1 MTRFNSPF
9 AFFAL
14 LREMKVSMMP
24 PNELSLFT
32 PIQLRSVT
40 ARNRLWISPM
50 CMYSVFAEDGIA
62 TDWHLAHYGSRAVG
76 GAGLIIVEATAVEP
90 RGRITGRDL
99 GLWDDAQIPALAR
112 MVRFMADTGAVA
124 AVQLGHAGRKATVPG
139 AMGPSPLA
147 FSTDYAT
154 PQEMT
159 QGDIEQAILA
169 FQQAARRAIL
179 AFQQAARRACDA
191 GFQAVEIHSAH
202 GYLLHQFMSPLSN
215 QRDDGYGGSFDN
227 RVRLH
232 LEVVRA
238 VRAVWPDNLPLLVR
252 ISATDW
258 FDGGWDLEQSVELA
272 RRLGGEGVDL
282 MDVSS
287 GGLAMAQQIRLE
299 PGYQVPFAERIRRE
313 TGMATGAVGLIS
325 EAQQASAIVRDGQ
338 ADAVLIARQ
347 SLRDPYWPLRAA
359 RELGVELPVP
369 TQYRR
374 GW

>member
-1 MTRFNSPF
+1 MS
-9 AFFAL
+9 
-14 LREMKVSMMP
+14 SHDIH
-24 PNELSLFT
+24 LFT

-50 CMYSVFAEDGIA
+50 CMYSVFAGDGIA

-90 RGRITGRDL
+90 RGRITAQDL
-99 GLWDDAQIPALAR
+99 GLWDDSQTPALAR
-112 MVRFMADTGAVA
+112 IARLMADNGAVP

-139 AMGPSPLA
+139 AIGPSPLA
-147 FSTDYAT
+147 FSADYAT
-154 PQEMT
+154 PQAMT
-159 QGDIEQAILA
+159 QGDIEQVILA
-169 FQQAARRAIL
+169 FQQAARRA
-179 AFQQAARRACDA
+179 RDA
-191 GFQAVEIHSAH
+191 GFHAVEIHSAH

-215 QRDDGYGGSFDN
+215 QRDDAYGGGYDN

-238 VRAVWPDNLPLLVR
+238 VRAVWPAGLPLLVR

-258 FDGGWDLEQSVELA
+258 FEGGWDLEQSVELA
-272 RRLGGEGVDL
+272 RRLRGEGVDL
-282 MDVSS
+282 IDVSS
-287 GGLAMAQQIRLE
+287 GGMTPAQQIRLG
-299 PGYQVPFAERIRRE
+299 PGYQVPFAGRIRGE

-325 EAQQASAIVRDGQ
+325 EAQQANAIVRDGQ

-359 RELGVELPVP
+359 RELGLELAVP

-374 GW
+374 GWHI

>member
-1 MTRFNSPF
+1 
-9 AFFAL
+9 
-14 LREMKVSMMP
+14 MP
-24 PNELSLFT
+24 PNGVPLFA
-32 PIQLRSVT
+32 PIHLRSVT
-40 ARNRLWISPM
+40 AQNRLWISPM

-112 MVRFMADTGAVA
+112 MAHLMADNGAVP
-124 AVQLGHAGRKATVPG
+124 AVQLGHAGRKATVLG
-139 AMGPSPLA
+139 AIGPSPLA

-159 QGDIEQAILA
+159 RGDIEQAILA
-169 FQQAARRAIL
+169 FQQAARRA
-179 AFQQAARRACDA
+179 RDA

-215 QRDDGYGGSFDN
+215 QRDDSYGGDFDN

-238 VRAVWPDNLPLLVR
+238 VRAVWPENLPLMVR

-258 FDGGWDLEQSVELA
+258 REGGWDLEQSVELA
-272 RRLGGEGVDL
+272 RRLAGEGVDL

-287 GGLAMAQQIRLE
+287 GGLSAAQQIQPA

-325 EAQQASAIVRDGQ
+325 EAEQANAIVRDGQ

>member
-1 MTRFNSPF
+1 
-9 AFFAL
+9 
-14 LREMKVSMMP
+14 MP
-24 PNELSLFT
+24 PHDVPLFT
-32 PIQLRSVT
+32 PIHLRSVT

-90 RGRITGRDL
+90 RGRISPHDL
-99 GLWDDAQIPALAR
+99 GLWDDAQAPAFAR
-112 MVRFMADTGAVA
+112 LVEFMAGNGAVP
-124 AVQLGHAGRKATVPG
+124 AVQLGHAGRKAGVPG
-139 AMGPSPLA
+139 AVGPSPLA
-147 FSTDYAT
+147 FSADYAT
-154 PQEMT
+154 PQAMT
-159 QGDIEQAILA
+159 QGDIEQV
-169 FQQAARRAIL
+169 IL

-215 QRDDGYGGSFDN
+215 QRGDTYGGNFDN

-238 VRAVWPDNLPLLVR
+238 VRAVWPAGLPLLVR

-258 FDGGWDLEQSVELA
+258 CEGGWDLEQSVELA
-272 RRLGGEGVDL
+272 RRLAGEGVDL
-282 MDVSS
+282 IDVSS
-287 GGLAMAQQIRLE
+287 GGLTAAQQIRLG
-299 PGYQVPFAERIRRE
+299 PGYQAPFARRIRQE
-313 TGMATGAVGLIS
+313 AGIATAAVGLIS
-325 EAQQASAIVRDGQ
+325 EAGQANAIVRDGQ

-359 RELGVELPVP
+359 RELGVELQVP
-369 TQYRR
+369 TQYSR

>member
-1 MTRFNSPF
+1 
-9 AFFAL
+9 
-14 LREMKVSMMP
+14 MP
-24 PNELSLFT
+24 PNGVPLFA
-32 PIQLRSVT
+32 PIHLRSVT
-40 ARNRLWISPM
+40 AQNRLWISPM

-112 MVRFMADTGAVA
+112 MAHLMADNGAVP

-139 AMGPSPLA
+139 AIGPSPLA
-147 FSTDYAT
+147 FSADYAT

-159 QGDIEQAILA
+159 QSDIEQVILA
-169 FQQAARRAIL
+169 FQQAARRA
-179 AFQQAARRACDA
+179 RDA

-215 QRDDGYGGSFDN
+215 QRDDAYGGAFDN

-232 LEVVRA
+232 LDVVRA

-258 FDGGWDLEQSVELA
+258 FEGGWDLEQSVALA
-272 RRLGGEGVDL
+272 RRLAGEGVDL

-287 GGLAMAQQIRLE
+287 GGLTMAQQIQPA
-299 PGYQVPFAERIRRE
+299 PGYQVPFAQRIRRE
-313 TGMATGAVGLIS
+313 SGMATGAVGLIS
-325 EAQQASAIVRDGQ
+325 EAQQANAIVRDGQ

-359 RELGVELPVP
+359 RELGLELPAP